1 MRLRARGL
9 AAAEERDFWLM
20 LIPELLG
27 LLLLFVGPFAAVIG
41 ISLLNWDGLTA
52 PRFVGT
58 GNYATLFNDNIFWL
72 SLYNTVYYTVLS
84 VGVGTLLAFSVAL
97 LWNQPI
103 RGMPI
108 YRTLYYMPV
117 IIPAVAGS
125 LVWGMLLNPSF
136 GTVNYVLNA
145 VGLPALQWLQ
155 SPVWAKPGL
164 VLLGLWTV
172 GNAAVIYL
180 AGLKGIPSVLY
191 EAAKIDGAGPWS
203 RLVSITI
210 PMMAPTL
217 LFNIVMGLVGSFQV
231 FTSAYVLTSGG
242 PANSTMFYI
251 LYLYQNA
258 FQNFHMGL
266 ASAQAV
272 SLLVIT
278 FGLSLLVVR
287 FFGSRTFSYG

>member
-20 LIPELLG
+20 MIPELLG

-41 ISLLNWDGLTA
+41 ISTLDWDGLTT
-52 PRFVGT
+52 PRFVGA
-58 GNYATLFNDNIFWL
+58 GNYTALFHDNIFWL

-84 VGVGTLLAFSVAL
+84 VGVGTILAFSVAL

-108 YRTLYYMPV
+108 YRTLFYMPV
-117 IIPAVAGS
+117 IIPGVAGA

-145 VGLPALQWLQ
+145 VGLPSLQWLQ

-191 EAAKIDGAGPWS
+191 EAAKIDGAGPWN

-272 SLLVIT
+272 ILLVIT

-287 FFGSRTFSYG
+287 FFGSRTYSYG

>member
-9 AAAEERDFWLM
+9 AAAEERDFWVM

-41 ISLLNWDGLTA
+41 ISTLNWDGLTT
-52 PRFVGT
+52 PRFVGV

-84 VGVGTLLAFSVAL
+84 VGVGTILAFSVAL

-108 YRTLYYMPV
+108 YRTLYYLPV
-117 IIPAVAGS
+117 IIPAVAGA

-136 GTVNYVLNA
+136 ATVNYVLNA

-191 EAAKIDGAGPWS
+191 EAAKIDGAGPWN

-272 SLLVIT
+272 ILLVIT

-287 FFGSRTFSYG
+287 FFGSRTYSYG

>member
-9 AAAEERDFWLM
+9 AAAEERDFWVM

-41 ISLLNWDGLTA
+41 ISTLNWDGLTA

-58 GNYATLFNDNIFWL
+58 GNYTALFHDNIFWL

-84 VGVGTLLAFSVAL
+84 VGVGTILAFSVAL

-108 YRTLYYMPV
+108 YRTLFYMPV

-191 EAAKIDGAGPWS
+191 EAAKVDGAGPWS

-272 SLLVIT
+272 ILLVIT

>member
-1 MRLRARGL
+1 MIRERQRKQNGTRFETSKAFFLRYYVSTPTGRQKIAVKLAEKSDTIREWADVEHLIIKELAKANGDSQEPVSWSLADFVEQRYLRL
-9 AAAEERDFWLM
+9 
-20 LIPELLG
+20 
-27 LLLLFVGPFAAVIG
+27 V
-41 ISLLNWDGLTA
+41 
-52 PRFVGT
+52 
-58 GNYATLFNDNIFWL
+58 ND
-72 SLYNTVYYTVLS
+72 
-84 VGVGTLLAFSVAL
+84 
-97 LWNQPI
+97 
-103 RGMPI
+103 
-108 YRTLYYMPV
+108 
-117 IIPAVAGS
+117 
-125 LVWGMLLNPSF
+125 
-136 GTVNYVLNA
+136 
-145 VGLPALQWLQ
+145 
-155 SPVWAKPGL
+155 
-164 VLLGLWTV
+164 
-172 GNAAVIYL
+172 L

-287 FFGSRTFSYG
+287 FFGSRTYSYG

>member
-1 MRLRARGL
+1 MRVRARGL

-20 LIPELLG
+20 MIPELLG
-27 LLLLFVGPFAAVIG
+27 LLLLFFGPFAAVIG
-41 ISLLNWDGLTA
+41 ISTLNWDGLTT

-58 GNYATLFNDNIFWL
+58 GNYAALFHDNIFWL

-84 VGVGTLLAFSVAL
+84 VGVGTILAFSVAL

-108 YRTLYYMPV
+108 YRTLFYVPV

-231 FTSAYVLTSGG
+231 FTSAYVLTGGG

-272 SLLVIT
+272 ILLVIT

-287 FFGSRTFSYG
+287 FFGSRTYAYG